1 MKMTTNN
8 IQENNSIEK
17 KYNFWIIF
25 LSILIP
31 VAVAILLTVRLK
43 DFGFT
48 PTPLHFL
55 PPIYATING
64 LTAIILL
71 LAVVAIKK
79 GNRKLHENLMKS
91 AIALSVAFLLLYIAY
106 HLTTDATKYGG
117 TGISRMIYF
126 VLLISHISLSIITI
140 PLVLVSYV
148 RALAQKFDKHKQLTR
163 YTFPIWLYVAITG
176 VIVYLMISPYYPV

>member
-1 MKMTTNN
+1 M
-8 IQENNSIEK
+8 IENNFTADNSVEK
-17 KYNFWIIF
+17 KYSFWIIF

-31 VAVAILLTVRLK
+31 VAVAILLSVRLK

-64 LTAIILL
+64 LTAIILII
-71 LAVVAIKK
+71 AVIAIKNK
-79 GNRKLHENLMKS
+79 NRKLHENLMKS
-91 AIALSVAFLLLYIAY
+91 AIALSVIFLLLYIAY

-117 TGISRMIYF
+117 TGISRTIYF
-126 VLLISHISLSIITI
+126 ILLISHISLSIITI

-176 VIVYLMISPYYPV
+176 VLVYIMISPYYAK